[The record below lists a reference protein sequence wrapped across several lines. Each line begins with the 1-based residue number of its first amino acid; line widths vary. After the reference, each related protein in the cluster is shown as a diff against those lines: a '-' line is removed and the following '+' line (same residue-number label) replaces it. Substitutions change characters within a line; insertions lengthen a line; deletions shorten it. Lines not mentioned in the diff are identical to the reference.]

1 MNALPPGILDPPSA
15 AADVGTT
22 ALGSISGRMG
32 DAVLGTDPRRRIRT
46 TQWAFSVFVYVAS
59 AFVLWFNMRQEN
71 GYEGDFLA
79 WCAFV
84 IVGLLLVYAAIR
96 SGWSERLADPALTTT
111 QIVLG
116 VMIVEFG
123 YMICG
128 PARSLTLFPLLLIF
142 VFGAF
147 SLNWRWITWL
157 TVFAMV
163 SLVACVAA
171 LHVTRL
177 GAGSW
182 SLDNADLR
190 LDLSNVLMVLILLPA
205 LSLVAARLSS
215 LRSRLRS
222 QRAALLQAL
231 GEVQRLATHDEL
243 TGLANRRYML
253 ERLEQERSRSARTGH
268 PFSIAIIDIDHFK
281 RINDAQGHAG
291 GDAVLRTFAAEAVAL
306 LRAPDLMSRWGGE
319 EFLLLL
325 PEARGPQAQVI
336 VMRLLERVRALPHG
350 AGPQL
355 SFSAGVTE
363 YRQGEAVSE
372 TVARADGEMYEAK
385 RAGRNTV
392 KLQ

>member
-1 MNALPPGILDPPSA
+1 M
-15 AADVGTT
+15 
-22 ALGSISGRMG
+22 SGRIA

-46 TQWAFSVFVYVAS
+46 TQLAFAVFVYAAS
-59 AFVLWFNMRQEN
+59 AFVLWFNMRQED
-71 GYEGDFLA
+71 GYEVFLLS

-84 IVGLLLVYAAIR
+84 AVSQLLVYVALR
-96 SGWSERLADPALTTT
+96 NGWSERFADPALTTT

-116 VMIVEFG
+116 VVIVEFG

-147 SLNWRWITWL
+147 SLDWRRITWL
-157 TVFAMV
+157 TVFALA

-171 LHVTRL
+171 LHVARS
-177 GAGSW
+177 GVESW

-222 QRAALLQAL
+222 QRAALIEAL
-231 GEVQRLATHDEL
+231 GEVQRMATHDEL
-243 TGLANRRYML
+243 TGLANRRYVL

-268 PFSIAIIDIDHFK
+268 PFSVAVIDIDHFK
-281 RINDAQGHAG
+281 QINDAQGHAG
-291 GDAVLRTFAAEAVAL
+291 GDAVLRMFAAEAVAS
-306 LRAPDLMSRWGGE
+306 LRAPDLMARWGGE

-325 PEARGPQAQVI
+325 PEARGPHAQAI

-350 AGPQL
+350 TRPRL

-363 YRQGEAVSE
+363 YREGEPVTE
-372 TVARADGEMYEAK
+372 TVARADREMYEAK
-385 RAGRNTV
+385 RAGRDTV
-392 KLQ
+392 RLL